1 MVQPHGGISCCA
13 WSRSGAKAAVSS
25 PQPGRGISCSLER
38 SPVLRRVSVRVSGS
52 ATTSTTVSPEPPQT
66 VAEVI
71 KQLKGIGSGLPE
83 TDGVRRFNDLYL
95 AMTEAIDDKVT
106 GGGFENPGLLF
117 HLDVVFAD
125 RYLAAVDA
133 AKAGKDV
140 PSAWAPL
147 FADRAKAGVAPIQFA
162 LAGCNAHI
170 NFDLAVALAQAWQEL
185 KVTPATDSPEHRDFL
200 KVNTILVAVE
210 AKMKKELDEGLV
222 GEADKALGRLDDVV
236 AMWSMERARDAAWTH
251 AEVLWKLRELGGL
264 EKDYLATL
272 AKIVGFSS
280 RGLLVPVL

>member
-1 MVQPHGGISCCA
+1 MSPDPPQPV
-13 WSRSGAKAAVSS
+13 AAVID
-25 PQPGRGISCSLER
+25 RLE
-38 SPVLRRVSVRVSGS
+38 
-52 ATTSTTVSPEPPQT
+52 A
-66 VAEVI
+66 
-71 KQLKGIGSGLPE
+71 IGSDLPA

-95 AMTEAIDDKVT
+95 AMTKAIDGKVT
-106 GGGFENPGLLF
+106 GGAFENPHLLS

-147 FADRAKAGVAPIQFA
+147 FADRGKTGIAPIQFA

-170 NFDLAVALAQAWQEL
+170 NFDLAVALAQSWQEFQVEP
-185 KVTPATDSPEHRDFL
+185 KTDSPEHRDFL
-200 KVNTILVAVE
+200 EVNTILVAVE

-280 RGLLVPVL
+280 RGLLIPVL